1 MIQLEIL
8 SIYLRTLP
16 VMILYKTISPACLA
30 TFIADGHLDNDI
42 YSFEVKIKDT
52 ESLYKLRMGLSA
64 GYRAVIIKEYS

>member
-1 MIQLEIL
+1 VIQLAIL
-8 SIYLRTLP
+8 SICLRTLP
-16 VMILYKTISPACLA
+16 VMNRTISPACLA
-30 TFIADGHLDNDI
+30 NFIADGHIDNDI

>member
-1 MIQLEIL
+1 MIQLAIL
-8 SIYLRTLP
+8 SMCLRTLP
-16 VMILYKTISPACLA
+16 VMILYRTIPPACLA
-30 TFIADGHLDNDI
+30 AFIADGHLSNDI